1 MKSEKVGTLKFVF
14 SEIFGEMRQP
24 VNLMYLLFLRVS
36 LNDILWQ
43 VPREQS
49 DLHKNTKKIFIFSK
63 GFFTSLRDSS
73 QAVFRQSASHVHVH
87 VDKGVVHTT
96 VLRTVVA
103 GRVR

>member
-24 VNLMYLLFLRVS
+24 VNLMYLLFLGVS

-49 DLHKNTKKIFIFSK
+49 DLHKNIKKIFFQRIFHFAE
-63 GFFTSLRDSS
+63 GFVTGCL
-73 QAVFRQSASHVHVH
+73 
-87 VDKGVVHTT
+87 
-96 VLRTVVA
+96 
-103 GRVR
+103 